1 MERIAIIS
9 DIHANITAL
18 DAVLKDIRNRN
29 IKRIFCLGD
38 LVTKSVNPDLVIDKV
53 RNNCEVVIKGNC
65 DDATSKADLT
75 LPKFWTARKIEYI
88 NDVIKG
94 IETNKKEILALIE
107 KNLKTDWKVERIS
120 KVDLSL
126 LKLAIYE
133 IKYKNLAFKI
143 VINEVVELAKKYGED
158 QSKNFVNGILAS
170 IVKEDNKQN

>member
-1 MERIAIIS
+1 MNRSAIRELAFRLIYS
-9 DIHANITAL
+9 REIQKEENIQEQIELFLEANE
-18 DAVLKDIRNRN
+18 VKDEN
-29 IKRIFCLGD
+29 
-38 LVTKSVNPDLVIDKV
+38 
-53 RNNCEVVIKGNC
+53 
-65 DDATSKADLT
+65 A
-75 LPKFWTARKIEYI
+75 IEYI
-88 NDVIKG
+88 NDAVKG
-94 IETNKKEILALIE
+94 IEANKNEILALIE

-170 IVKEDNKQN
+170 IIKEG